1 MMEPQVHDRHID
13 LLRSADD
20 ALGQVLYEG
29 SHAVRQD
36 PEPSADSPWD
46 RPDLPMDVLLAIQ
59 EARNALWR
67 ASDLATSHM
76 RKQAVS

>member
-1 MMEPQVHDRHID
+1 MTRT
-13 LLRSADD
+13 
-20 ALGQVLYEG
+20 
-29 SHAVRQD
+29 QD
-36 PEPSADSPWD
+36 GYVYCI
-46 RPDLPMDVLLAIQ
+46 LDVLLAIQ